1 MIRFTPSITARVCI
15 LLMLI
20 PALSAS
26 VESGLFH
33 SSFEAN
39 EIFQFSS
46 FQTERQFR
54 GTDFPEISHFDFATD
69 FVFLKLYIHPTRSP
83 SGEEDVLFLGQVIR
97 LENLTITVSLPLGID
112 QLNYDLYGTAQGFS
126 GVIVLDGGS

>member
-1 MIRFTPSITARVCI
+1 MIRVTPSIAARVCI

-26 VESGLFH
+26 VEDGLFH
-33 SSFEAN
+33 SSFEAD

-54 GTDFPEISHFDFATD
+54 GTDFPEISNFALASD

-83 SGEEDVLFLGQVIR
+83 SGEEDVLYLGR
-97 LENLTITVSLPLGID
+97 LTQPENLTITVSLPLGVD
-112 QLNYDLYGTAQGFS
+112 ELNYDLYGTAQGFS
-126 GVIVLDGGS
+126 GVILLDGGS